1 MSTRPLFSDNRPML
15 QRCRALVWSVTT
27 LAVAILPLW
36 GCVTRATGPE
46 LPYVKPAYSEPSQ
59 NPNPDPAA
67 LHMSARLQ
75 DLEVE
80 MQRLRDM
87 VERLKAQPAAGNQ
100 EAIVRLQERVTF
112 IERQLGMEGSADAG
126 PKNATLQPP
135 APKVQPEPKPAN
147 PVATKPSKPVPGLD
161 GEPPLEIVDN
171 NAPSAEDKQYLEA
184 YDLLRR
190 GSTDESVGLFED
202 FLKRFP
208 KSRLAADAMYWI
220 GEARF
225 ASGRYDEAVLQFD
238 RVIKEFPGSRK
249 ELNALLKQGLAFEKM
264 GDQRSAKII
273 FQKLVQEKPHT
284 PQARVAANRLKSL
297 PPD

>member
-1 MSTRPLFSDNRPML
+1 MGTRHRHSDNRSML
-15 QRCRALVWSVTT
+15 QQGRALLWSVTALT
-27 LAVAILPLW
+27 VAILPLW

-46 LPYVKPAYSEPSQ
+46 LPYVKPAYSDPSQ

-67 LHMSARLQ
+67 LHISARLQ
-75 DLEVE
+75 DLEGE

-126 PKNATLQPP
+126 PKNPMLQPP
-135 APKVQPEPKPAN
+135 APRVQPEPKPAN
-147 PVATKPSKPVPGLD
+147 PIATKPSAPVAGLD
-161 GEPPLEIVDN
+161 GEPPLEIVDK
-171 NAPSAEDKQYLEA
+171 NAPSAEEKQYLEA

-190 GSTDESVGLFED
+190 GSTDESVGLFEA
-202 FLKRFP
+202 FLKRYA
-208 KSRLAADAMYWI
+208 KSRFAADAMYWI

-249 ELNALLKQGLAFEKM
+249 ELDALLKQGLAFQKM

-284 PQARVAANRLKSL
+284 PQARVAAGKLKSL
-297 PPD
+297 PSD